1 MYDCNVWGFIKNP
14 DRTFEQTM
22 TSSRRSVN
30 KILDT
35 VINYEEC
42 YHDLKNVLNLTDYKK
57 EHFRIEG
64 KENHYSKVR
73 EISYCP
79 KHILKD
85 IFDHLY
91 EIAENVI
98 IEEKEKAMLE
108 SIKETQFYNY
118 ITTPLYVSCLISP

>member
-1 MYDCNVWGFIKNP
+1 VYDCNIWGFIKKP
-14 DRTFEQTM
+14 DRTFEQT
-22 TSSRRSVN
+22 TNRLGKRVN
-30 KILDT
+30 KKVERL
-35 VINYEEC
+35 INYEEC
-42 YHDLKNVLNLTDYKK
+42 YYDLKNVLNLTDYKK

-64 KENHYSKVR
+64 KEHHYSRVS

-91 EIAENVI
+91 NIAIVI
-98 IEEKEKAMLE
+98 IKEPDDNKAMLE

-118 ITTPLYVSCLISP
+118 ITTPLNVSCLI